1 MLSICNLVCSVYV
14 IRFCA
19 EQNDLDFVDEIY
31 SLNEL

>member
-1 MLSICNLVCSVYV
+1 MLSIRNLVCSVYV

-19 EQNDLDFVDEIY
+19 KQNWGFVDEIQ